1 MPPFLLP
8 YPGIVGVHGPHDPAS
23 TTTST
28 GTTTLAN
35 YSTTSELIEQLGKLA
50 GAALRRDGQCQIG
63 EGQVGEKDARKRD
76 GVRARKDR
84 QEEDFEAVLR

>member
-1 MPPFLLP
+1 MRLVQSYSSLRTQSVSTYNHFYRIVRGATTRVSMPPFLLP

-35 YSTTSELIEQLGKLA
+35 YSTTSEL
-50 GAALRRDGQCQIG
+50 
-63 EGQVGEKDARKRD
+63 
-76 GVRARKDR
+76 
-84 QEEDFEAVLR
+84 F